1 MNNNPYIGSSLD
13 ELLEDDNILAEVE
26 AVALKRVLAWQ
37 IEQAMLEKGLTKTE
51 MTQVMKTSRA
61 ALDSLLDPNNT
72 SVTLSTIER
81 AANALGKR
89 LQLQLVDSEV

>member
-13 ELLEDDNILAEVE
+13 ALLEEDNILAEVE

-37 IEQAMLEKGLTKTE
+37 IEQGMLEKGLTKTE

>member
-1 MNNNPYIGSSLD
+1 
-13 ELLEDDNILAEVE
+13 
-26 AVALKRVLAWQ
+26 
-37 IEQAMLEKGLTKTE
+37 MLEKGLTKTE